1 MKRWRQ
7 NINSAPDNHS
17 SSSRRPIPRNCW
29 HARGEFSSAARRG
42 SGINQLRRRG
52 SVINIASRRRSVHHP
67 AVRSP
72 HGTRIMYSK
81 LLHRRQLS
89 IPGCCRYIYQS
100 WHQSSTP
107 TPGADSAHPWIPWML
122 APSQGP
128 RSLLDWLLMTND
140 ICNKSYPGPHFN
152 APITQVE
159 GRNVV
164 WMTRKYFY
172 QHFIKSRPGE
182 IWRHLIYLCTGTST
196 MSPFCI
202 LQSTFSIK
210 SIAKQMVLCK

>member
-7 NINSAPDNHS
+7 NINYAPDNHS
-17 SSSRRPIPRNCW
+17 SSSSRRPITGNCW

-67 AVRSP
+67 TVLSP
-72 HGTRIMYSK
+72 HANYAQQASSSPSTFI
-81 LLHRRQLS
+81 

-164 WMTRKYFY
+164 RMTRKYFY
-172 QHFIKSRPGE
+172 QHF
-182 IWRHLIYLCTGTST
+182 Y
-196 MSPFCI
+196 
-202 LQSTFSIK
+202 
-210 SIAKQMVLCK
+210 